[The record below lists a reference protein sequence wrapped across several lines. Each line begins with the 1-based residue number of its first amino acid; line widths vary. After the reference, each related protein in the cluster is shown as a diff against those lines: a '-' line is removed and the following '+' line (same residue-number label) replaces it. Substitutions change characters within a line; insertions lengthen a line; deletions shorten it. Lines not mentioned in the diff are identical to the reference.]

1 MKWIVIREN
10 WATTK
15 HKLQV
20 MRFMLKVCLRILK
33 RAWVHD
39 FSKYSKEE
47 APYFAA
53 AANTKDV
60 VYGSEEY
67 KRDVEVNL
75 KPALDHH
82 YRLNSHHPQHFEK
95 GFKEMQPLDVIEM
108 LCDWKASTLRNKNG
122 NIRTSLDLNRK
133 RYGYTIQEM
142 KNFEKFYKE
151 IKSW

>member
-1 MKWIVIREN
+1 MKWIVIKEN

-47 APYFAA
+47 ASYFAA
-53 AANTKDV
+53 AGDTKKME
-60 VYGSEEY
+60 YNSPEY
-67 KRDVEVNL
+67 KESVEIKL
-75 KPALDHH
+75 KSALDHH
-82 YRLNSHHPQHFEK
+82 YRMNSHHPQHFDK

-108 LCDWKASTLRNKNG
+108 LCDWKASTLRYKNG
-122 NIRTSLDLNRK
+122 DIKKSLDLNRK

>member
-1 MKWIVIREN
+1 MKWIVIKEN

-108 LCDWKASTLRNKNG
+108 LCGWKASTLRNKNG

-133 RYGYTIQEM
+133 RFGYTIQEM

>member
-1 MKWIVIREN
+1 MKWIVIKEN

-82 YRLNSHHPQHFEK
+82 YKFNSHHPQHFEK

>member
-1 MKWIVIREN
+1 MKWIIIKEN

-122 NIRTSLDLNRK
+122 NIRTSLGLNRK

>member
-1 MKWIVIREN
+1 
-10 WATTK
+10 
-15 HKLQV
+15 
-20 MRFMLKVCLRILK
+20 MRFMIKVCLKLIK

-39 FSKYSKEE
+39 FSKYSKDE

-75 KPALDHH
+75 KPALEHH
-82 YRLNSHHPQHFEK
+82 YKLNSHHPQHFEN
-95 GFKEMQPLDVIEM
+95 GIKEMNPLDKIEM
-108 LCDWKASTLRNKNG
+108 LVDWKASTLRNKDG
-122 NIRTSLDLNRK
+122 DIRKSLELNRK
-133 RYGYTIQEM
+133 RYKYTVQEM